1 MTFQV
6 LRVIKAELKHT
17 SDTQST
23 EEANSFAKRNAL
35 TNVILH
41 QFSLL
46 LEAYN
51 PNGFKLFLLPNF
63 MANSISWSPKTVAK
77 TTDQF
82 VASEFAGR

>member
-1 MTFQV
+1 M
-6 LRVIKAELKHT
+6 RVIKAELKHTSDT